1 MRAVCWE
8 GKEKIQVE
16 TVPVPRPPVRLR
28 STSTT
33 TLVNG
38 GLTSGQGSAERQP
51 GYSTRLIFAQTART
65 TRRRHALGPTETRI

>member
-8 GKEKIQVE
+8 GKERIQVE
-16 TVPVPRPPVRLR
+16 TVPVPRPPVCLR

-38 GLTSGQGSAERQP
+38 GLTSGRPSR
-51 GYSTRLIFAQTART
+51 TAR
-65 TRRRHALGPTETRI
+65 RRGRRGGVCRDD